1 MKAFNVIALDKDFQ
15 VVSLLRSTNLQWSRK
30 YYEAGTFSVQ
40 IPIEQYSPDIKYIY
54 TKSRP
59 EIGKVIQ
66 KNYLNQRK
74 YKNIQLSGY
83 FLEKEL
89 DRHVVYHKGTS
100 NITNGP
106 EWIESSGKAEDVA
119 YSFFEAFKQI
129 STDIFTSNL
138 GILSAGSQGR
148 GKKAVHTRN
157 GEYLGKKIYDI
168 LKPSEMS
175 YIINYD
181 FVNNAKKFSVW
192 SGVDRTEGNAGNNNP
207 VIFSTKYGNIKEP
220 NILISEE
227 NYKNACIVSNEQING
242 ETSSY
247 TTRAVLKENE
257 DTEIQFLSLMSSLS
271 KNDYTDVDFLA
282 ALENESFNE
291 LENHQVLINVEFD
304 AMEGSYEYMVDFDK
318 GDKCSLEFPEMNLS
332 LQAVLIGCYE
342 VIKSGKW
349 TMTMEFGE
357 PVIVRR

>member
-1 MKAFNVIALDKDFQ
+1 MI
-15 VVSLLRSTNLQWSRK
+15 RSTNLQWSRK
-30 YYEAGTFSVQ
+30 YYEPGTFSLQ
-40 IPIEQYSPDIKYIY
+40 IPIGQYSSDIEYIY

-59 EIGKVIQ
+59 EIGKVEQI
-66 KNYLNQRK
+66 NYLNERN

-100 NITNGP
+100 NILDGP
-106 EWIESSGKAEDVA
+106 VWIEASGKAEDVA
-119 YSFFEAFKQI
+119 YTFFNAFKKI
-129 STDIFTSNL
+129 STDIFVSDL
-138 GILSAGSQGR
+138 GILSGESSGR
-148 GKKAVHTRN
+148 GKKSAHTRN

-175 YIINYD
+175 YRIGYD
-181 FVNNAKKFSVW
+181 FVNNRKKFDVW
-192 SGVDRTEGNAGNNNP
+192 SGVDRTEGNTGKNNP
-207 VIFSTKYGNIKEP
+207 VIFSTKYGNIKNP
-220 NILISEE
+220 NILISKTD
-227 NYKNACIVSNEQING
+227 YKNACIVSNEQING

-247 TTRAVLKENE
+247 TTRAVLKEN
-257 DTEIQFLSLMSSLS
+257 DDGAIRFLSLMSALS
-271 KNDYTDVDFLA
+271 KSEYAESEFIT
-282 ALENESFNE
+282 ALENEALNE

-304 AMEGSYEYMVDFDK
+304 AMEGSYEYLVDFDI

-332 LQAVLIGCYE
+332 LQAIMIGCYE

-357 PVIVRR
+357 PVVAKK

>member
-1 MKAFNVIALDKDFQ
+1 MI
-15 VVSLLRSTNLQWSRK
+15 SLIRSTNLQWSRK
-30 YYEAGTFSVQ
+30 YYESGTFSIQ

-54 TKSRP
+54 TKSRQ
-59 EIGKVIQ
+59 EIGKVTQ
-66 KNYLNQRK
+66 KNYLNQRN
-74 YKNIQLSGY
+74 YKNIQLSGF

-89 DRHVVYHKGTS
+89 DRHVVYHKSTT

-106 EWIESSGKAEDVA
+106 EWIEYSGKAEDVA
-119 YSFFEAFKQI
+119 YAFFNAFKQI
-129 STDIFTSNL
+129 STDTFTSDL
-138 GILSAGSQGR
+138 EISPGGSESR
-148 GKKAVHTRN
+148 GKKSVHSRN

-175 YIINYD
+175 YRTSYD
-181 FVNNAKKFSVW
+181 FVNNVKQFEVW
-192 SGVDRTEGNAGNNNP
+192 AGVDRTEGNTGNNNP

-220 NILISEE
+220 NILISETD
-227 NYKNACIVSNEQING
+227 YKNACIVSNEQING

-247 TTRAVLKENE
+247 TTRAVLKEN
-257 DTEIQFLSLMSSLS
+257 DDGDIRFLSLMSSLS
-271 KNDYTDVDFLA
+271 KSNYTDEEFIE
-282 ALENESFNE
+282 ALENETLNE
-291 LENHQVLINVEFD
+291 LENHQILINVEFD
-304 AMEGSYEYMVDFDK
+304 AMEGSYEYMVDFDL

-357 PVIVRR
+357 PVIVRK